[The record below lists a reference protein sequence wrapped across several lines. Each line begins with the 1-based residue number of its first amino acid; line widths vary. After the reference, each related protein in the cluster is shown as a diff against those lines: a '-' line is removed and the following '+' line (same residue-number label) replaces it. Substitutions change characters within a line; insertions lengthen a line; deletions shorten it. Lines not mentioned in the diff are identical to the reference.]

1 MIKWVR
7 STAWPLIGRT
17 FKAWDDDNCYRM
29 AAALAYYAVFSIFPL
44 ILLLVSILGYWLRF
58 QGSVPGNA
66 EADLVKQLLERF
78 GTSIPS
84 TVKTSLTQILEG
96 IRLDAGTSG
105 PIALVTTL
113 IAATGIFVQL
123 DQSFDTIWNIVPA
136 QGSFLTTVKLVVL
149 ERGKA
154 FVMVLSIG
162 GLLIASLLVST
173 ALSGIAKVA
182 TLDGIVTYTE
192 RLPGVAFGGQL
203 LSLLVAFLLNVAV
216 FGVLFYAMPKPKMR
230 WRDILPAALITGVL
244 WEIGKQV
251 LSRFLANNQY
261 TASATIG
268 AFIALLAWIYY
279 ASLIIFFGAEFAQV
293 YTHWNEER
301 RRAANPAII
310 PLPAAPD
317 FPTVR
322 LPDPKATASQKAAYA
337 TSGAV
342 LGALSALLLT
352 LGGVILGIFKLIGGK
367 KS

>member
-1 MIKWVR
+1 MIKWVK
-7 STAWPLIGRT
+7 STAWPLIERT

-44 ILLLVSILGYWLRF
+44 ILLLVSILGFWLRF
-58 QGSVPGNA
+58 RGVTLGEGIN
-66 EADLVKQLLERF
+66 LVEQLLDRF

-84 TVKTSLTQILEG
+84 NVKISLAQILEG
-96 IRLDAGTSG
+96 IKLDAGFSG

-136 QGSFLTTVKLVVL
+136 QGNFLTTIKHTVL

-162 GLLIASLLVST
+162 GLLVASLLVST
-173 ALSGIAKVA
+173 LLSGIAKIA
-182 TLDGIVTYTE
+182 QLDGFVTYTE
-192 RLPGVAFGGQL
+192 NLPGVAFGWQIIT
-203 LSLLVAFLLNVAV
+203 LLVAFLLNVAV
-216 FGVLFYAMPKPKMR
+216 FGILFYAMPKPRMR

-293 YTHWNEER
+293 YTRWNEER
-301 RRAANPAII
+301 RRAANPTII

-322 LPDPKATASQKAAYA
+322 LPDPKATASEKAAYA
-337 TSGAV
+337 ASGAV
-342 LGALSALLLT
+342 LGVASALLLT
-352 LGGVILGIFKLIGGK
+352 VGGVVLGIIKLIGGK